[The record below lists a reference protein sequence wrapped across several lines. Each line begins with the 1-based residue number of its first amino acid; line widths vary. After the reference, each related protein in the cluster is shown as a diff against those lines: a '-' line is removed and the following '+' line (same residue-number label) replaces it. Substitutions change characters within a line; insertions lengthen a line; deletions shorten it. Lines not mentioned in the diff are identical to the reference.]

1 MPKSVSALPKWVPI
15 VIAAAFLVLYG
26 PVFVSFLIPRWL
38 TDESVTHG
46 WLVIPIAAI
55 TVWYKRNELASLPI
69 LPDPRGAFLVGLAIL
84 LHLTEKVLDLNGP
97 SPISIPIYV
106 AGAVLWIAGWQWLKA
121 LSFPIAY
128 LLFMV
133 PVPGGLTQVVSFPLR
148 KLATDGSKLI
158 AGKLGVEI
166 YGAGMNL
173 EFMQPRGTEYIRI
186 IVADPCSGLHSLMA
200 IKALH
205 AITAYVSRLRT
216 PWKWVLFFLAL
227 PITLAANICR
237 MTLIILVCA
246 FVDKKFGLTLF
257 HDYSPYVLFLF
268 VFLILIGIGQLME
281 RWTGGNAWWKA
292 RKASGAFSF
301 GPAAIFSPEI
311 GKRIA
316 GISIILA
323 IASCTSSGLA
333 LYIGTRPPISAASA
347 DVASIPK
354 EHLGWKSLGDIE
366 SDPETMKQ
374 IQADSYINRRYINS
388 KGDVVDLMV
397 VYRRYGRR
405 EFAHRPDQCF
415 PAGGYIGVTNRV
427 AALPWAGK
435 DVPAVYWLFDGR
447 AVLRPDGQ
455 TGVPMTTVT
464 YFFASANRTEHDFI
478 RQQLWM
484 ALERIFPNKN
494 GWTFLRLSS
503 PRVETDQRAL
513 DAQRAFM
520 AAMEPEI
527 RKVITTDEAT
537 AGAL

>member
-1 MPKSVSALPKWVPI
+1 
-15 VIAAAFLVLYG
+15 
-26 PVFVSFLIPRWL
+26 
-38 TDESVTHG
+38 
-46 WLVIPIAAI
+46 
-55 TVWYKRNELASLPI
+55 
-69 LPDPRGAFLVGLAIL
+69 
-84 LHLTEKVLDLNGP
+84 
-97 SPISIPIYV
+97 
-106 AGAVLWIAGWQWLKA
+106 
-121 LSFPIAY
+121 
-128 LLFMV
+128 
-133 PVPGGLTQVVSFPLR
+133 
-148 KLATDGSKLI
+148 
-158 AGKLGVEI
+158 
-166 YGAGMNL
+166 MNL

-246 FVDKKFGLTLF
+246 FIDKKFGLTLF

-292 RKASGAFSF
+292 RKAAGAFTY
-301 GPAAIFSPEI
+301 GPAAILPAETA
-311 GKRIA
+311 KRMA
-316 GISIILA
+316 RVTAILA
-323 IASCTSSGLA
+323 IASCLSSALA
-333 LYIGTRPPISAASA
+333 LWIGNRPPITAASA

-366 SDPETMKQ
+366 SDAETMKQ
-374 IQADSYINRRYINS
+374 IQADSYINRRYINA

-503 PRVETDQRAL
+503 PRVETDQRAM

>member
-1 MPKSVSALPKWVPI
+1 MPKNAGGLPKWVPI
-15 VIAAAFLVLYG
+15 VIALAFLVLYV

-46 WLVIPIAAI
+46 WLVIPIAAAV
-55 TVWYKRNELASLPI
+55 VWFKRAELASLPVA
-69 LPDPRGAFLVGLAIL
+69 PDSRGAIL
-84 LHLTEKVLDLNGP
+84 IAFAVALHLTEKVLDLNGP

-106 AGAVLWIAGWQWLKA
+106 AGAVLWLAGGRWLRA

-158 AGKLGVEI
+158 AGKFGVEI

-173 EFMQPRGTEYIRI
+173 EFMQPRGIEYIRI

-216 PWKWVLFFLAL
+216 SWKWVLFFLAL

-292 RKASGAFSF
+292 RKAAGAFVY
-301 GPAAIFSPEI
+301 GPAATLSAATAR
-311 GKRIA
+311 RISRVTA
-316 GISIILA
+316 ILA
-323 IASCTSSGLA
+323 VSSCLSSAFA
-333 LYIGTRPPISAASA
+333 LWIGNRPPITAASA
-347 DVASIPK
+347 DVSRIPV
-354 EHLGWKSLGDIE
+354 EYLGWKSLGDIQ

-374 IQADSYINRRYINS
+374 IQADSYINRRYVNA
-388 KGDVVDLMV
+388 KGDIVDLMV

-415 PAGGYIGVTNRV
+415 PAGGYIGVRNTI
-427 AALPWAGK
+427 AALPWAGR
-435 DVPAVYWLFDGR
+435 DVPVVYWLFDGH

-494 GWTFLRLSS
+494 GWTFIRLSS
-503 PRVETDQRAL
+503 PRVETDQRAI

-520 AAMEPEI
+520 SAMEQEI
-527 RKVITTDEAT
+527 RKVITTDQAT